1 MRTDVIILRSL
12 KFTISHISTHCILHK
27 FYDTVYTWK
36 LLYSTLHIRYKLN
49 NYKNISITIYIQ
61 FCIDKIAI
69 SHTVENRYITS
80 NQETIRHRF
89 CNHRLLWVNTVTM
102 VVHTSDPSST
112 LFRSSDTLRETENW
126 TATQSILWHTTVS
139 GWRAALTFPRPSKSI
154 RYQIRNKSNH

>member
-1 MRTDVIILRSL
+1 MRNDGIILKSL

-27 FYDTVYTWK
+27 FYDTIYTWK
-36 LLYSTLHIRYKLN
+36 LLYSMLHIRYKLN

-61 FCIDKIAI
+61 FCTDKIAI
-69 SHTVENRYITS
+69 SHTVEKQVHNIES
-80 NQETIRHRF
+80 GDRHRF

-112 LFRSSDTLRETENW
+112 LFRSSDTLRETENR
-126 TATQSILWHTTVS
+126 TATQSIFWHTTVS
-139 GWRAALTFPRPSKSI
+139 GWHAALTFPRPSKSI